1 MNATIDIMNVYEC
14 NARYAYSHFAC
25 LSVRLAAAW
34 CRASDVVG

>member
-1 MNATIDIMNVYEC
+1 MTATRDMHIAIPSV
-14 NARYAYSHFAC
+14 C